1 MASMKSDSDFEL
13 QYSPSLEKRSTGTQQ
28 YLSPPIERP
37 DSRASERTLIN
48 MSETEMEEKGRN
60 GDVEKGSGPEGRMPT
75 ITTKDHTAQDPL
87 ARAKMF
93 AWMFIN
99 TLATVFI
106 VSPSISMDHIVPGC
120 NRRRGIFSVS
130 PRFTPYQTLTSMV
143 L

>member
-1 MASMKSDSDFEL
+1 MASMKADSDFEL
-13 QYSPSLEKRSTGTQQ
+13 QFSPSLEKRFTGIHQHLTP
-28 YLSPPIERP
+28 SVDRP

-60 GDVEKGSGPEGRMPT
+60 GDVESATGPEGRMPT
-75 ITTKDHTAQDPL
+75 ITTKGHTAQDPL

-106 VSPSISMDHIVPGC
+106 VSHACSGQDIVRPC
-120 NRRRGIFSVS
+120 HRRRVTFSVIPLPS
-130 PRFTPYQTLTSMV
+130 NIQR
-143 L
+143 